1 MAIINENIDQN
12 KAELSRDMETIN
24 ENINQNKAD
33 METINGTIVQLE
45 RKTG

>member
-12 KAELSRDMETIN
+12 KE
-24 ENINQNKAD
+24 D

>member
-1 MAIINENIDQN
+1 MVLAINENINLN
-12 KAELSRDMETIN
+12 KADMETIN